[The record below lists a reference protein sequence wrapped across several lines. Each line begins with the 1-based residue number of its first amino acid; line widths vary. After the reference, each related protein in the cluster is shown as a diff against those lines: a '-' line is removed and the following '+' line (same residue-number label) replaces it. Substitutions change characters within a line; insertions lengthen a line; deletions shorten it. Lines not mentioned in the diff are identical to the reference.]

1 MSAIRDEQTSPQRR
15 MFVLHEMPVC
25 ATWFDM
31 RDLGQ
36 AAKHVHDASDIEVIE
51 GPGRPPRDG
60 PH

>member
-1 MSAIRDEQTSPQRR
+1 

-51 GPGRPPRDG
+51 GPGRPPREG